1 VEAQGERPVGR
12 AVGEGGE
19 FEAVRLDAEL
29 FHRRHGSA
37 GPRRVPFARAR
48 HLLRH
53 RGSCPCSGAGYRKY
67 GGNTPCVALEADATP
82 LLIMDLGTGLRALGE
97 VLDRQLHRQ
106 GKPLEATALLTHLHF
121 DHIMGLP
128 FFRPLQ
134 DPGAII
140 DVYGPSQEN
149 MTLQEVMK
157 SVVQP
162 PFFPIEMSEFR
173 GELRF
178 LDTAD
183 DDLVVGNAKIRSRTV
198 PHRGHT
204 LGFRIE
210 ADSKTVVY
218 LPDHQA
224 PLDRQEVSDAVL
236 ELCEGADVLI
246 HDAQYTDEEFTEK
259 HDWGHSTV
267 PTPSVSPR
275 TRAFV
280 ASCCSTTTRRTRT
293 GTSTAWSRLPASCPT
308 PAAWPTSP
316 QPTRA

>member
-1 VEAQGERPVGR
+1 
-12 AVGEGGE
+12 
-19 FEAVRLDAEL
+19 
-29 FHRRHGSA
+29 
-37 GPRRVPFARAR
+37 
-48 HLLRH
+48 
-53 RGSCPCSGAGYRKY
+53 
-67 GGNTPCVALEADATP
+67 VALEADATP

-178 LDTAD
+178 LDPAD
-183 DDLVVGNAKIRSRTV
+183 DALVVGNAKIRSRTV

-267 PTPSVSPR
+267 PYAIR
-275 TRAFV
+275 V
-280 ASCCSTTTRRTRT
+280 AADAGVRRLVLFHHDPAHSDRDIDRMV
-293 GTSTAWSRLPASCPT
+293 STARKLPDARRLADIT
-308 PAAWPTSP
+308 AAYEGMTIELGS
-316 QPTRA
+316 

>member
-1 VEAQGERPVGR
+1 MRAPAGYPLPVHVTFYGT
-12 AVGEGGE
+12 
-19 FEAVRLDAEL
+19 
-29 FHRRHGSA
+29 
-37 GPRRVPFARAR
+37 
-48 HLLRH
+48 

-173 GELRF
+173 GDLRF
-178 LDTAD
+178 LDTAE
-183 DDLVVGNAKIRSRTV
+183 DDLVLGNPKIRSRTV

-267 PTPSVSPR
+267 PYAIR
-275 TRAFV
+275 V
-280 ASCCSTTTRRTRT
+280 AADAGVRRLVLGPHDPAHSDRDIDRLVA
-293 GTSTAWSRLPASCPT
+293 TARKLPDARRLADIT
-308 PAAWPTSP
+308 AAYEGMTIELGS
-316 QPTRA
+316 